1 MPIFHFPFNPC
12 DYKRESMR
20 IVKSQ
25 YLETDVMPRSFKSV
39 IIILFYSLHSPSL
52 GSFLASVSAANIK
65 IE

>member
-1 MPIFHFPFNPC
+1 MTNFVNFP
-12 DYKRESMR
+12 YKNS
-20 IVKSQ
+20 KSR
-25 YLETDVMPRSFKSV
+25 YLETDVMPRGFKSV